1 MYRCL
6 AALAEWNKLTREC
19 RKEWKY
25 DDPHVRREMASL
37 AAHAAWHMGQWD
49 DMANYTNEMQTSNT
63 STGTFLNAVL
73 AVHNQNLDAAKGML
87 LLLFARISGFW
98 KDILLKYVH
107 TMHNWKPHWLCS
119 LDAYLLANF
128 PYRERYACKLPSCL
142 EIPYSPL
149 MLVTW

>member
-73 AVHNQNLDAAKGML
+73 AVHNQNLDAAKGIFS
-87 LLLFARISGFW
+87 LLFARISGFW
-98 KDILLKYVH
+98 KIILLEFPH
-107 TMHNWKPHWLCS
+107 TMQSWNSDRLYS
-119 LDAYLLANF
+119 LGAYLLTNF
-128 PYRERYACKLPSCL
+128 LTQRKICMRAAILFKPL
-142 EIPYSPL
+142 EPFTII
-149 MLVTW
+149 TW